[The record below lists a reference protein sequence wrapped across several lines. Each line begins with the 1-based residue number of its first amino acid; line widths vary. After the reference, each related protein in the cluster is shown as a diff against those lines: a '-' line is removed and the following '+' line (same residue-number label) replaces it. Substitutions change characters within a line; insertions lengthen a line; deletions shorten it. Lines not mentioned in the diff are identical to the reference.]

1 LKNIDME
8 GRAGPPLGDVICEL
22 VDRLVSDDWCRY
34 STKDGSRHYYE
45 IGLEAAEARR
55 SGNAD
60 FRVLEFP
67 AREPVSPLA
76 EWYTRSQ
83 VAGKHPDYVQRARR
97 RLESLGVPPAVIDGF
112 EEGEFDFK
120 GWHWNASATREQRI
134 EALHFLYQALKI
146 PPQEGTAAEMDD
158 GGLNEVEVGRQ
169 KWYLN
174 ELARKFQRLVNE
186 GSALDPLDFHDPQ
199 LEEASRCFLY
209 GFYRATIVLSAAAVE
224 KYLKE
229 ATGKKSGT
237 YPALVDFALW
247 SGKLG
252 ANEEFLAGPTKVLFE
267 KRNDVV
273 HNNWNPPEQEAGE
286 ILGVARKVVDHL
298 KASLL

>member
-1 LKNIDME
+1 ME
-8 GRAGPPLGDVICEL
+8 GRMPGPPLCDVICEL
-22 VDRLVSDDWCRY
+22 VDRLVSDDWCRF
-34 STKDGSRHYYE
+34 STEDGSRHYYE
-45 IGLEAAEARR
+45 IGFEAAEAGR
-55 SGNAD
+55 SGNGD
-60 FRVLEFP
+60 FRILEWP
-67 AREPVSPLA
+67 APEPISPLA
-76 EWYTRSQ
+76 EWYSRSQ
-83 VAGKHPDYVQRARR
+83 VAGKHPDYVQQARR

-112 EEGEFDFK
+112 VQAEFDFT
-120 GWHWNASATREQRI
+120 GWRWNDSATPEQRL
-134 EALHFLYQALKI
+134 EALHFFMQALSI
-146 PPQEGTAAEMDD
+146 PPQKGPTAEVDH
-158 GGLNEVEVGRQ
+158 GELNEVEVGRQ
-169 KWYLN
+169 KWYLK
-174 ELARKFQRLVNE
+174 ELATKFRRLVSE
-186 GSALDPLDFHDPQ
+186 CSAHDPLDFHDPQ

-252 ANEEFLAGPTKVLFE
+252 ANEEFLAGPTKALFE
-267 KRNDVV
+267 KRNHVV
-273 HNNWNPPEQEAGE
+273 HDNWNPPEHEAGE